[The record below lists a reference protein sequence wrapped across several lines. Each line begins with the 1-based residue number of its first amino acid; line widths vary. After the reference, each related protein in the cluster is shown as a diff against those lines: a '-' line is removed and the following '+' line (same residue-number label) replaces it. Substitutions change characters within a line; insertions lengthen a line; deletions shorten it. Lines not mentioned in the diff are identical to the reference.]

1 MDKKG
6 FTLVELMAVIVII
19 SIIALV
25 GVTSI
30 TGVRKQMDKKLFEE
44 KLNSA
49 ISSAEKWGEDN
60 KDMLPTTKTI
70 GQLIVSNY
78 YESEEAVNPNLY
90 NGYVCNS
97 TDKKDPKGYKD
108 GEFCKNIVTNNVDSL
123 IVNEISIKIF
133 TKNNRVYACIEK
145 NANNK
150 NLIKE
155 TDTFD
160 KYNKDLYC

>member
-1 MDKKG
+1 MNIIHIYRAYIC
-6 FTLVELMAVIVII
+6 ELWN
-19 SIIALV
+19 
-25 GVTSI
+25 
-30 TGVRKQMDKKLFEE
+30 D
-44 KLNSA
+44 
-49 ISSAEKWGEDN
+49 
-60 KDMLPTTKTI
+60 
-70 GQLIVSNY
+70 
-78 YESEEAVNPNLY
+78 
-90 NGYVCNS
+90 
-97 TDKKDPKGYKD
+97 YKD